1 MYQDVLFT
9 LNMLNVSVSD
19 SKQVNFQPNKL
30 YLSNNKNR
38 RMTV

>member
-9 LNMLNVSVSD
+9 LNMLNVSVTD
-19 SKQVNFQPNKL
+19 SKPVKFQPNKL
-30 YLSNNKNR
+30 YLSNNKDR